1 MNPKKIFFLDAGR
14 KYFSPDSVKKLLDAV
29 SRAGLDT
36 MELYF
41 SDNQGFRFALNDM
54 TLNTAW
60 GGYDL
65 TPALGD
71 GYVQEGKA
79 PDGSN
84 RYWTEADVDE
94 ILNYAESLNIRIIPA
109 LNMPGHMG
117 AILEHFPHL
126 RYPGSHSSID
136 LRSAEARAF
145 AHEILRKYAPWFAQR
160 GCDFFNF
167 GADEFANDLGVMGFE
182 EIYKNGIMQQF
193 VDFINELVETVTG
206 LGLVPMAFNDG
217 ICYNNDSR
225 TYGMIDNRLWVQ
237 HWTVGWN
244 GYSPA
249 SPVTLANLGYHL
261 VNTNQEYYIIL
272 GRCDYAERAQKAGQ
286 FQFSVYEGGVE
297 APETAAAML
306 CCWCDFANEFGTDD
320 GAALT
325 QLLPPAIEA
334 FGLALK

>member
-60 GGYDL
+60 GSYDL

-79 PDGSN
+79 PDGSS

-117 AILEHFPHL
+117 AFPPPALPRFPQFH
-126 RYPGSHSSID
+126 R
-136 LRSAEARAF
+136 
-145 AHEILRKYAPWFAQR
+145 FAQR
-160 GCDFFNF
+160 
-167 GADEFANDLGVMGFE
+167 
-182 EIYKNGIMQQF
+182 
-193 VDFINELVETVTG
+193 
-206 LGLVPMAFNDG
+206 
-217 ICYNNDSR
+217 
-225 TYGMIDNRLWVQ
+225 
-237 HWTVGWN
+237 
-244 GYSPA
+244 
-249 SPVTLANLGYHL
+249 
-261 VNTNQEYYIIL
+261 
-272 GRCDYAERAQKAGQ
+272 
-286 FQFSVYEGGVE
+286 
-297 APETAAAML
+297 
-306 CCWCDFANEFGTDD
+306 
-320 GAALT
+320 
-325 QLLPPAIEA
+325 
-334 FGLALK
+334 